1 MLHQTIATLKFVA
14 LPIAAM
20 TSRWRLASFLEWVC
34 SQSAVS
40 YFVSIEITDDCSIEA
55 GKSFGLL
62 SQLGVSFDVYFSRKV
77 CTTMSVRTYNPSVL
91 IGNWN
96 EDICLQE
103 VREMWEFD
111 LFVHSLCYNIRELD
125 GNILFLFLKS
135 AQNLFICRISSKI
148 SLRRKKVENYWYK
161 KLAISSKIYSRR

>member
-1 MLHQTIATLKFVA
+1 MLHQTIATLRFIA

-20 TSRWRLASFLEWVC
+20 TSLWRLASFLERVFP
-34 SQSAVS
+34 VS
-40 YFVSIEITDDCSIEA
+40 GFLLRLHSNNRQLFHRSRKE
-55 GKSFGLL
+55 FGLL
-62 SQLGVSFDVYFSRKV
+62 SQLGVSFVVYFSCKV

-111 LFVHSLCYNIRELD
+111 LFVHNLCDNIRELD

-135 AQNLFICRISSKI
+135 AQNLFVCRISSKI

>member
-1 MLHQTIATLKFVA
+1 MTFSLVPRMSVLPVSGFLLRLHRNNRRLFHR
-14 LPIAAM
+14 
-20 TSRWRLASFLEWVC
+20 SRKE
-34 SQSAVS
+34 
-40 YFVSIEITDDCSIEA
+40 
-55 GKSFGLL
+55 FGLL

-111 LFVHSLCYNIRELD
+111 LFVHSLCDNICELD

>member
-1 MLHQTIATLKFVA
+1 
-14 LPIAAM
+14 M
-20 TSRWRLASFLEWVC
+20 TFSLVPRMCVFPVSGFSPRLYSNNRRLFHRSRKE
-34 SQSAVS
+34 
-40 YFVSIEITDDCSIEA
+40 
-55 GKSFGLL
+55 FGLL
-62 SQLGVSFDVYFSRKV
+62 SQLGVSFVVYFSCKV

-111 LFVHSLCYNIRELD
+111 LFVHNLCDNIRELD

-135 AQNLFICRISSKI
+135 AQNLFVCRISSKI

>member
-1 MLHQTIATLKFVA
+1 MTFSLVPRMSVLPVSGFLLRLHRNNRRLFHR
-14 LPIAAM
+14 
-20 TSRWRLASFLEWVC
+20 SRKE
-34 SQSAVS
+34 
-40 YFVSIEITDDCSIEA
+40 
-55 GKSFGLL
+55 FGLL

-111 LFVHSLCYNIRELD
+111 LFVHSLCDNIRELD
-125 GNILFLFLKS
+125 GNIV
-135 AQNLFICRISSKI
+135 FILEVSSKLI
-148 SLRRKKVENYWYK
+148 HLQDKLKDFLEKKESGELLIQKASNLLQNILKKVRMRNRI
-161 KLAISSKIYSRR
+161 IS

>member
-1 MLHQTIATLKFVA
+1 MLHQTIATLRFIA

-20 TSRWRLASFLEWVC
+20 TSLWRLASFLERVFP
-34 SQSAVS
+34 VS
-40 YFVSIEITDDCSIEA
+40 GFLLRLHSNNRRLFHRSRKE
-55 GKSFGLL
+55 FGLL
-62 SQLGVSFDVYFSRKV
+62 SQLGVSFVVYFSCKV

-103 VREMWEFD
+103 VREMWEFA
-111 LFVHSLCYNIRELD
+111 LFVHSLCDSIPWIRWKYIIF
-125 GNILFLFLKS
+125 ILEVSLKP
-135 AQNLFICRISSKI
+135 FVCRISSKI

>member
-1 MLHQTIATLKFVA
+1 MTFSLVPRMSVLPVSGFLLRLHRNNRRLFHR
-14 LPIAAM
+14 
-20 TSRWRLASFLEWVC
+20 SRKE
-34 SQSAVS
+34 
-40 YFVSIEITDDCSIEA
+40 
-55 GKSFGLL
+55 FGLL

-111 LFVHSLCYNIRELD
+111 LFVHSLCDNIRELD

-161 KLAISSKIYSRR
+161 KLTISSKIYSRR

>member
-1 MLHQTIATLKFVA
+1 
-14 LPIAAM
+14 
-20 TSRWRLASFLEWVC
+20 
-34 SQSAVS
+34 
-40 YFVSIEITDDCSIEA
+40 
-55 GKSFGLL
+55 
-62 SQLGVSFDVYFSRKV
+62 
-77 CTTMSVRTYNPSVL
+77 MSVRTYNPSVL

-111 LFVHSLCYNIRELD
+111 LFVHNLCDNIRELD

-148 SLRRKKVENYWYK
+148 SLRRKKVENY
-161 KLAISSKIYSRR
+161 

>member
-1 MLHQTIATLKFVA
+1 MTFSLVPRMTVFPVSGFLLRLHRNNRRLFHR
-14 LPIAAM
+14 
-20 TSRWRLASFLEWVC
+20 SRKE
-34 SQSAVS
+34 
-40 YFVSIEITDDCSIEA
+40 
-55 GKSFGLL
+55 FGLL

-111 LFVHSLCYNIRELD
+111 LFVHSLCDNIRELD